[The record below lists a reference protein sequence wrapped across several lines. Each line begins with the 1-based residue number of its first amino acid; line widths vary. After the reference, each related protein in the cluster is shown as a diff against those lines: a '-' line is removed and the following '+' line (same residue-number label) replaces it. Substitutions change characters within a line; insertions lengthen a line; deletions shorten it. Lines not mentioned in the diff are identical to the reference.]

1 MSPSNSAL
9 SRPPRRPC
17 ATNPRTSR
25 SEPRQVPPEATRR
38 VSVRSGESLLER
50 RKDSIN
56 GTVPKYGSGDILP
69 IRAWH
74 VEDDFI
80 PMEIIL
86 YAAVRLRLSGL
97 LPGDAAQFSRH
108 EVLRIPKLP
117 GARVGNPRQGAS
129 SG

>member
-1 MSPSNSAL
+1 M
-9 SRPPRRPC
+9 
-17 ATNPRTSR
+17 
-25 SEPRQVPPEATRR
+25 PPEATRR

-74 VEDDFI
+74 VEDGFI

-108 EVLRIPKLP
+108 EVLRP
-117 GARVGNPRQGAS
+117 GELQSVGRMGSQTTSTRSFSPAWRAKRC
-129 SG
+129 

>member
-1 MSPSNSAL
+1 
-9 SRPPRRPC
+9 
-17 ATNPRTSR
+17 
-25 SEPRQVPPEATRR
+25 VPPEATRR

-74 VEDDFI
+74 VEDGFI